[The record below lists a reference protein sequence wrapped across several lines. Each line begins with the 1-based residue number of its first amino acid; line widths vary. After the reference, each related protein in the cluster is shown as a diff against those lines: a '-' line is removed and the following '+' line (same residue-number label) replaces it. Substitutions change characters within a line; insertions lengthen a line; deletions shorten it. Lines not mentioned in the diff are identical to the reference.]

1 MRKSRQTFGRKPIR
15 FKRILASLLVL
26 ALPGQLVFAG
36 ALSQTSVNP
45 STSNSS
51 ERLVL
56 LPDLQ
61 ADSRLLPLVTSFSD
75 AAEQTKAA
83 PADKTIAKVK
93 GKLGIA
99 KDKRRLAIAKDKR
112 SLARNHVTLGKC
124 LTGPAGL
131 KSTNLK
137 FGCREDCLVYGLGCI
152 AISILSG
159 CAPCGLVCLAI
170 EAYCLSQCSEEM
182 EISRSRDPRPRQQA
196 RK

>member
-1 MRKSRQTFGRKPIR
+1 MRKSTHPFGGKTIP
-15 FKRILASLLVL
+15 FKRIVAVLLLL

-36 ALSQTSVNP
+36 ALSRTSVNP
-45 STSNSS
+45 STSSSS

-56 LPDLQ
+56 LPDFQ
-61 ADSRLLPLVTSFSD
+61 EHARLLSLVVSFPD
-75 AAEQTKAA
+75 AAEQPKAA
-83 PADKTIAKVK
+83 PADKKIEKVK

-99 KDKRRLAIAKDKR
+99 KDKRK
-112 SLARNHVTLGKC
+112 LARNHVNPGKC
-124 LTGPAGL
+124 LTGPEGL

-137 FGCREDCLVYGLGCI
+137 FSCQDDCLVYALGCI

-170 EAYCLSQCSEEM
+170 EAYCLSQCGEM
-182 EISRSRDPRPRQQA
+182 EIAMARDPRPRKQA

>member
-1 MRKSRQTFGRKPIR
+1 MRKSTQTFGGKPIPFR
-15 FKRILASLLVL
+15 RILASLLVL

-36 ALSQTSVNP
+36 ALSKTSVNP
-45 STSNSS
+45 STPLS

-56 LPDLQ
+56 LQDLQ
-61 ADSRLLPLVTSFSD
+61 ADSRLMSLVASFPD
-75 AAEQTKAA
+75 AAEQPKTA
-83 PADKTIAKVK
+83 PADTKIAKVK

-99 KDKRRLAIAKDKR
+99 KEKRTLASAKDR
-112 SLARNHVTLGKC
+112 RRLARNHSTPGKC
-124 LTGPAGL
+124 LTGPEGS
-131 KSTNLK
+131 KSTNPK

-170 EAYCLSQCSEEM
+170 EAYCLSQCEM
-182 EISRSRDPRPRQQA
+182 EIVQSRDPRPRQQA